1 MTPHNPSHKSRA
13 LIRLRAW
20 ARRYGASELVG
31 TLTAYVGYFTA
42 LGMTQNHVAAA
53 YGGSI
58 GESLGFFG
66 VMIIREIAADRAKA
80 KRRLGCYGP
89 KEISATIRGLFLEF
103 GPAEL
108 LDTGLIGPLA
118 MGTAWYYLG
127 PWIGIL
133 LGKLASDI
141 AFYGYAIF
149 ASEMRKKWARAK
161 AKNQVSARLASEEP
175 QGLNDIVETLLASEP
190 FSSVPREDLEFLS
203 TMFEHRHF
211 ADAEV
216 ICRRGDEAKEFY
228 VIKDGQVEIKDCPD
242 SPTVTTLGRSAV
254 IGEYGL
260 FTGSKRTATIIAK
273 GSVRLLALDYEH
285 FERFMLAFPEG
296 TIALLKTSVLRYVE
310 IQRAMQSRL
319 EC

>member
-1 MTPHNPSHKSRA
+1 V
-13 LIRLRAW
+13 
-20 ARRYGASELVG
+20 VG

-66 VMIIREIAADRAKA
+66 VMVIREIAADRAKA
-80 KRRLGCYGP
+80 KRRLGCYGA
-89 KEISATIRGLFLEF
+89 KEMSATIRGLFLEF

-108 LDTGLIGPLA
+108 LDTALIGPLA
-118 MGTAWYYLG
+118 MGTASYYLG

-133 LGKLASDI
+133 VGKLASDL

-149 ASEMRKKWARAK
+149 ASEMRKKWARVE
-161 AKNQVSARLASEEP
+161 AKNQISAKFANEEP
-175 QGLNDIVETLLASEP
+175 QELNDIVDTLAASEP

-228 VIKDGQVEIKDCPD
+228 VIKDGQVEIKDHAEE
-242 SPTVTTLGRSAV
+242 STVATLGKSAV

-273 GSVRLLALDYEH
+273 GSVRLLALDYER
-285 FERFMLAFPEG
+285 FQRFMLAFPEG
-296 TIALLKTSVLRYVE
+296 TIALLKTTVLRQIE
-310 IQRAMQSRL
+310 TQRPTQSRF
-319 EC
+319 E